1 VRKTADLILIALVVA
16 GIGVGAYKIGQAVT
30 HESDAASERSSGT
43 TLGASTGTAT
53 TATTASKPG
62 RDTRDLQI
70 LVVKI
75 VGAGLIVL
83 ALLAAVNAFVRSSRL
98 ERWER

>member
-1 VRKTADLILIALVVA
+1 MRKAADLILIALVVA

-43 TLGASTGTAT
+43 TLGASRGTATAT
-53 TATTASKPG
+53 TAAKAG